1 MDKKLDERLYFPRN
15 KKKIKGSKHSSTKQ
29 EKYFMYERETSVGS
43 SCIAAEKERVRAE
56 ERGRDIIR
64 GSLTTLYSRAEKAS
78 QASP

>member
-1 MDKKLDERLYFPRN
+1 MPKGFQSDDIELELVKNMDKKIDGQLCFPRN

-56 ERGRDIIR
+56 KRGE
-64 GSLTTLYSRAEKAS
+64 T
-78 QASP
+78 